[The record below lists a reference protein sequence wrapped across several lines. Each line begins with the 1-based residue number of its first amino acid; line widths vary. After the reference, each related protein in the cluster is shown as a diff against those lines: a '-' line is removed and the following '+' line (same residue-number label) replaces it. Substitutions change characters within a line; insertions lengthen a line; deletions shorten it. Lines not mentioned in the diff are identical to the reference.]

1 MFRSLS
7 DRLSTT
13 LARVTGRGRISEDNI
28 QDTVRQ
34 IRMALLEAD
43 VALPVTKTFIDR
55 VRERALGEEVAKSLN
70 PGQTFV
76 KIVHD
81 ELVFVLGSD
90 AVEIS
95 RRGNPTV
102 IMLVGLQGAGKT
114 TTAAKLARHLAGAR
128 GDDVLLT
135 STDVNRPAA
144 GEQLAKLAGD
154 LGMAVATT
162 DEDTPVEI
170 ASAALAQARRDKYRW
185 LIVDTAGRL
194 HVDSDMMEEAQALHA
209 AVSPHETLFV
219 LDSMAGQDAL
229 NSALAFH
236 EALPLAGVIA
246 TKADGDARGGAI
258 LSVREVTGLPIKLL
272 GTGER
277 LDALELFDP
286 ERMAS
291 RILGMGDV
299 VGLVESVQRNVDQE
313 AAERVA
319 AKVKSGRRL
328 TLVDFRA
335 QLEQMQ
341 NMGDLG
347 ALLEKLP
354 GVNAAAAAQAGID
367 ERQIRRQMGIIDSMT
382 PAERRRPELINGSRK
397 RRIAKGSGL
406 QIQDVNRLLKQHRQL
421 AKTMKQVSK
430 GGMERLLSGLQARQ
444 GRPPPGGRR

>member
-1 MFRSLS
+1 
-7 DRLSTT
+7 
-13 LARVTGRGRISEDNI
+13 
-28 QDTVRQ
+28 
-34 IRMALLEAD
+34 
-43 VALPVTKTFIDR
+43 
-55 VRERALGEEVAKSLN
+55 
-70 PGQTFV
+70 
-76 KIVHD
+76 
-81 ELVFVLGSD
+81 
-90 AVEIS
+90 
-95 RRGNPTV
+95 
-102 IMLVGLQGAGKT
+102 MLVGLQGAGKT

-144 GEQLAKLAGD
+144 REQLAKLAGD
-154 LGMAVATT
+154 LGMAVAAT

-170 ASAALAQARRDKYRW
+170 ANAALAQARRDKYRW
-185 LIVDTAGRL
+185 LIIDTAGRL
-194 HVDSDMMEEAQALHA
+194 HVDSDMMDEAQALHA

-258 LSVREVTGLPIKLL
+258 LSVREVTGLPVKLL

-299 VGLVESVQRNVDQE
+299 VGLVESVQQNVDQE

-444 GRPPPGGRR
+444 GRPPAGGRR